1 MACVRVGSCQ
11 ENMHPQMRSQS
22 VFFIVPWEQAPEH
35 MLLEGGVQASTDLLL
50 VHMAL
55 QPSKGVSLPCVRPQD
70 LCVQYMAR
78 TTHTQG
84 ISPIV

>member
-1 MACVRVGSCQ
+1 
-11 ENMHPQMRSQS
+11 MRSQS
-22 VFFIVPWEQAPEH
+22 VLFIVAWEQAPEH
-35 MLLEGGVQASTDLLL
+35 MLLEVESRLPTDLLL

-84 ISPIV
+84 ISPTV